1 MPLPTWPIANSIILR
16 DGFGLQRMLDPI
28 TTDMEGGNTRQ
39 RPRPGDNVGTI
50 TQKVRMSLADYDVF
64 VDWVKTTLNNGTA
77 RFTADVWLGTRLA
90 NKVCQFIQPGT
101 KLNYDPDGLVDAIDV
116 TMTLRVYDV

>member
-1 MPLPTWPIANSIILR
+1 
-16 DGFGLQRMLDPI
+16 
-28 TTDMEGGNTRQ
+28 MEGGNTRQ

-50 TQKVRMSLADYDVF
+50 TQKVRMSLADYDTF
-64 VDWVKTTLNNGTA
+64 VAWVKTTLNNGTA
-77 RFTADVWLGTRLA
+77 RFNADVWLGTALA

-101 KLNYDPDGLVDAIDV
+101 KLTYAWAGPDAIDI